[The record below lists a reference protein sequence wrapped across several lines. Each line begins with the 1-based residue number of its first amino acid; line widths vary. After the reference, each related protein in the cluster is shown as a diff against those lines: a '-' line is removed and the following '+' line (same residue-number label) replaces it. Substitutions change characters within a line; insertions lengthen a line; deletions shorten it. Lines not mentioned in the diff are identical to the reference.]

1 MEDRGTASYLA
12 EFIGTLM
19 LVLFIGLAVC
29 EFVQLPSPAQPN
41 PFIDWT
47 AIGLAHVFVLFL
59 LIQTLAVVSGAHF
72 NPAVTVAMATLRQ
85 IKPADALIYIVAQLA
100 GAVAGALIVKLLLT
114 NVDNAELVNYAA
126 VGISD
131 RLDGSLGLGMLAEF
145 IGTFALVFTIMGVAV
160 DPRTDRAL
168 GPLAIG
174 AALGLGVMVIGPLTG
189 AGFNPARAFGP
200 ALVSGEW
207 GGAGDFLLAYVVAPC
222 IGSVVAAVAYFNL
235 FITPGAKGP
244 QGLEPVG

>member
-19 LVLFIGLAVC
+19 LVLFISLAVC
-29 EFVQLPSPAQPN
+29 EFVTLPTQAQPS

-47 AIGLAHVFVLFL
+47 VIGLAHVFVLFL

-100 GAVAGALIVKLLLT
+100 GAVAGALIVKLLL
-114 NVDNAELVNYAA
+114 NNFANAELVNFGA

-131 RLDGSLGLGMLAEF
+131 RLDGKLGLGMLAEF

-207 GGAGDFLLAYVVAPC
+207 GGAGDFLLAYVLAPC
-222 IGSVVAAVAYFNL
+222 VGSVVAALAYFNL
-235 FITPGAKGP
+235 FITPGAKGS